1 MLERA
6 IKAATAATLAFGLA
20 LAAARAAEPTG
31 TWLTEKGDARIHIAR
46 CGKALCGTV
55 VWLKQPIDPATGK
68 PNVDGQNPDPRLRH
82 RRIVGL
88 RIFTMTPDGPDLWT
102 GGIYNS
108 DDGQTYRG
116 KLKPQGPDTLEVRGC
131 VGAICSGETWHKVGR

>member
-1 MLERA
+1 MLQQA
-6 IKAATAATLAFGLA
+6 IKAAAAATLVFGLA

-31 TWLTEKGDARIHIAR
+31 TWLTAKGDARIHIAR

-55 VWLKQPIDPATGK
+55 VWLKEPIDPATGK
-68 PNVDGQNPDPRLRH
+68 PSVDDQNPDPRLRN

-88 RIFTMTPDGPDLWT
+88 RIFAMTPDGDGWA
-102 GGIYNS
+102 GSIYNS

-116 KLKPQGPDTLEVRGC
+116 KLSLQGPGTLEVKGC
-131 VGAICSGETWHKVGR
+131 VGAICSGETWRKVGR